1 MSNNSVGGDGK
12 VIPAKMEL
20 TVQGSNVIGVN
31 GNSNFEHFDALELGD
46 GANTFVF
53 GNNYWGGGSSIGNN
67 LIQTIPLADM
77 LMRNVQSNF
86 EVNTS
91 LPQKEGNPL
100 ILDFRAVNRELYF
113 TFSPISGQK
122 PGEDQAV
129 KLTVR
134 SVQDLELP
142 FVGLGPEWRNQTL
155 VFTHVDK
162 NTKIYGGRYKN
173 TFNFDRGATF
183 QGALV
188 GGEGYGSFLNMPG
201 SNMDKLREA
210 YIWVEDTMGGLSVSD
225 LEGLIYNVENTL
237 SYSNPLNLNNYG
249 TGISWKDFVT
259 TVNYEKLTP
268 PSGTTAATAA
278 NKIAQVALGN
288 WAALGI
294 DAVGWQDTT
303 GLSGRIE
310 NFGDINLGDIIVRSG
325 INLVRGSDYN
335 PYDTEMG
342 NPLAVFTSGSDTIS
356 IGDNYASLT
365 PGVHILAG
373 GSGGDTYKFNS
384 QYWGFSLIVDDFAAP
399 LDLNNISSGN
409 NVGDAILS
417 GLIPRDV
424 LDFSN
429 FYSDLYFTVFEASVE
444 DIAALN
450 EYMPTDNELTNLF
463 NYLNPGASLVMVTTV
478 PLPVPGYSDSDSG
491 EDQIGEFRL
500 SNLLPYLGT
509 AQMALAVGVEDIVG
523 GRGNNL
529 VSFINGAELNGR
541 LEPGFGGNMALDY
554 SRYHGSLKSTGA
566 SGGSPEETGWE
577 SEVVIGSN
585 PYSDFEVVPSM
596 QDIVNG
602 MGDWLSENVKVT
614 KSEANSEVTYTV
626 TFPERLGD
634 VNELNSDII
643 GSSQSITHIT
653 ATEGSNE
660 TSEVQ
665 TFNLPSGLSASDLF
679 VLTFKDQ
686 NSKEETTVSLPGN
699 AEADAVQKALNDL
712 ASIQWFTTPEFIDS
726 LLPSV
731 MYTYAD
737 ATGTKGSLGVGETG
751 DVSGSKF
758 NDSLVGNK
766 NDNKFEGHGGNDL
779 LKGGEG
785 NDTLNGGEGDDKL
798 DGGNGNDNLDGGKG
812 DDKLFGGPGDDTL
825 NPGNGDDLLDGGS
838 GLDSYIPSSNNSLIV
853 FDNAASPL
861 GITHSTTTEFS
872 EGNDE
877 IQTFEVPSWLTGFI
891 GFQLQFTKADSEV
904 ETTVSLAYDADATA
918 VQNALNNLSS
928 LTGVTVA
935 KSNKTYTV
943 TFPTTLGNV
952 RELTSK
958 IISLSPEITHS
969 TPTEGDN
976 PVAEVQTFELPS
988 GLGESNQFELIF
1000 TGSDSQAETT
1010 TSLGYDADATAVQN
1024 ALNSLSSLTGVTVAK
1039 SNKTYTVTFPASLG
1053 NVDELTSNFNSLE
1066 YDALTGVEI
1075 IQIDGS
1081 SSLPKRATFI
1091 TSDSLDPVFLVNP
1104 NGLKDLDL
1112 ETYYFHINSKSRI
1125 NLKGYES
1132 DKIDFGSYDNTGK
1145 TQTLTLYSDSAK
1157 GEGHRLLTMV
1167 VTGHESAISASDIN
1181 FTRDDLLLAESTGGL
1196 AAYYALTQEAIRPL
1210 LSEAKSR
1217 WLQATG
1223 FDPLVAES
1231 LENLRVSVADLN
1243 GAGLAKTFQNH
1254 ITVDLNAAGNGWFV
1268 DPTPDA
1274 DEEFSIVP
1282 TNELRNADSNSAAY
1296 GRYDLLSVLLH
1307 EFGHSLGLSHTSE
1320 GGQLMSSELRAGTRT
1335 VVSDE
1340 VISFVSVGYPVTD
1353 FQEAAPV
1360 SDQTK
1365 ILDGLDKFATWA
1377 DGLGNTLGNYVA
1389 DSTQLPFMKQ
1399 SISDFWNAAPGKITG
1414 EISTQIKEQILDVF
1428 DKDSDGV
1435 TSEDLL
1441 ALPVIDPSPTKRLS
1455 EFQANIGLLTAGN
1468 GLDLQLNLDILSDL
1482 GLDLTRFV
1490 SLKQSEPLHVEAA
1503 LDLRFNF
1510 GLDSTTG
1517 EFFVED
1523 PTLVA
1528 RITARHENPL
1538 NISLSVGPLG
1548 IGIEDD
1554 SLFPSRHVD
1563 STEGRYAVEDLLIWS
1578 LGVSH
1583 LIPKAATKSI
1593 CPSNSRAPWLVWWTK
1608 WGASMVRSI
1617 GEIPWESVPKI

>member
-1 MSNNSVGGDGK
+1 M
-12 VIPAKMEL
+12 
-20 TVQGSNVIGVN
+20 
-31 GNSNFEHFDALELGD
+31 
-46 GANTFVF
+46 
-53 GNNYWGGGSSIGNN
+53 
-67 LIQTIPLADM
+67 
-77 LMRNVQSNF
+77 
-86 EVNTS
+86 
-91 LPQKEGNPL
+91 
-100 ILDFRAVNRELYF
+100 
-113 TFSPISGQK
+113 
-122 PGEDQAV
+122 

-210 YIWVEDTMGGLSVSD
+210 YSWVEDTMGGLSVSD

-237 SYSNPLNLNNYG
+237 SYSNPLNPNNYG
-249 TGISWKDFVT
+249 TGLHWKDFVT
-259 TVNYEKLTP
+259 KVNYEKLAP
-268 PSGTTAATAA
+268 PSGSATA

-294 DAVGWQDTT
+294 DALGWQETT

-365 PGVHILAG
+365 PGFHILAG

-450 EYMPTDNELTNLF
+450 GYMPTDNELTNVF
-463 NYLNPGASLVMVTTV
+463 NYINPGASLVMVTTV

-686 NSKEETTVSLPGN
+686 TSKEETTVSLPGN

-812 DDKLFGGPGDDTL
+812 DDKLFGGPGDDIL

-1039 SNKTYTVTFPASLG
+1039 LDNIYTVTFPTTLGNVAKLTSQIISPEITHSTSTEGDDGVGEVQTFELPSGLGESNQFELIFTGSDSQAETTDPLAYDADATVVQNALNSLSSLTGVTVAKLENTFTVTFSTTLGNVATLTSQIISPEITHSTSTQGEDGGGEVQTFELPSVLDESNQFELVFTESNSQAKTTVSLAYDADATAVENALNSLSSLTGVTVAKSNKTYTVTFPASLG

-1132 DKIDFGSYDNTGK
+1132 DKINFGSYDNTGK

-1181 FTRDDLLLAESTGGL
+1181 FTRDDLLLAESTGAL

-1282 TNELRNADSNSAAY
+1282 TNELRNADSNSDAY

-1377 DGLGNTLGNYVA
+1377 AGLGNTLGNYVA

-1399 SISDFWNAAPGKITG
+1399 SISDFWNAAPGKITS
-1414 EISTQIKEQILDVF
+1414 EIDTQIREQILHVF
-1428 DKDSDGV
+1428 KD
-1435 TSEDLL
+1435 
-1441 ALPVIDPSPTKRLS
+1441 
-1455 EFQANIGLLTAGN
+1455 
-1468 GLDLQLNLDILSDL
+1468 
-1482 GLDLTRFV
+1482 
-1490 SLKQSEPLHVEAA
+1490 
-1503 LDLRFNF
+1503 
-1510 GLDSTTG
+1510 
-1517 EFFVED
+1517 
-1523 PTLVA
+1523 
-1528 RITARHENPL
+1528 
-1538 NISLSVGPLG
+1538 
-1548 IGIEDD
+1548 
-1554 SLFPSRHVD
+1554 
-1563 STEGRYAVEDLLIWS
+1563 
-1578 LGVSH
+1578 
-1583 LIPKAATKSI
+1583 
-1593 CPSNSRAPWLVWWTK
+1593 
-1608 WGASMVRSI
+1608 
-1617 GEIPWESVPKI
+1617 ES